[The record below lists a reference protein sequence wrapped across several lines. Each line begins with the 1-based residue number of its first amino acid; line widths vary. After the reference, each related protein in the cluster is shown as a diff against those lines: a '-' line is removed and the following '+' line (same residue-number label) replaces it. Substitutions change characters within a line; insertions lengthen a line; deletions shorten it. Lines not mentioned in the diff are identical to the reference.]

1 MPISCSGY
9 DTSSRPLDTPRVS
22 TGVHDTVMNAWGA
35 ILWRAW
41 SGSTGIV
48 SPGSGYDALLP
59 RVGSSSFVVDRRPA
73 APAAPPRG
81 AVSFRKA
88 TMSSFAER
96 IQELQAALSLNKSQI
111 ARVLR
116 VTRPTLYDWLQGRE
130 PNAANAERLRTL
142 LRMLARAGVSGWQ
155 GLVSTERI
163 DVELAKSEFSRN
175 VFLNCPLDKEY
186 EPVLQAVL
194 FCLVRLGLKPRIA
207 TERSDA
213 GEARISKIIE
223 LIKSSRYSIH
233 DLSRCQ
239 ARRAGERY
247 RLNMPFE
254 LGMDFG
260 CRHYGAHPLS
270 TKVILISRNGAIA
283 TRRRYRTGAALLRRG
298 FSPYSWALLP
308 ADASLQW
315 PFRGGHQ
322 AGQRVPASFRQ
333 PAEPRHGAE
342 HLRSSPTG
350 ALPSGHSRGVL
361 VRCRGKGGRP
371 AMAVTTGFQ
380 GRTFDVPRTGVP
392 CIDPPRRAPCAAAD
406 AVFADAKAFLSSS
419 EARQM
424 SESELERELH
434 RRGQELVRKLLQGH
448 RDQRSPKEA
457 AGPAEDTSGVEC
469 SEPREHESHAETAS
483 GTMQVVGLG
492 CARRGHDGLHRLD
505 AALNLLPERYWV
517 EMRRRVTIATASRAP
532 PRTPWKPPW
541 YSTSSTW
548 QRRRGVRCSS
558 PAHRRA
564 CRHLVRDPMGD
575 DRRSAA
581 AGSRSL
587 DAY

>member
-1 MPISCSGY
+1 MFTRRTCAP
-9 DTSSRPLDTPRVS
+9 SRATPRV
-22 TGVHDTVMNAWGA
+22 
-35 ILWRAW
+35 
-41 SGSTGIV
+41 
-48 SPGSGYDALLP
+48 
-59 RVGSSSFVVDRRPA
+59 
-73 APAAPPRG
+73 
-81 AVSFRKA
+81 
-88 TMSSFAER
+88 
-96 IQELQAALSLNKSQI
+96 LQAAQMAAIYTRVSSNQQREAHTIASQTAALVEWATTLELEVPQQWIFEDEGYSGATLERPGLEQVRDLAAAGDIQVVLVHSPDRLSRKYAYQ
-111 ARVLR
+111 VL
-116 VTRPTLYDWLQGRE
+116 L
-130 PNAANAERLRTL
+130 
-142 LRMLARAGVSGWQ
+142 
-155 GLVSTERI
+155 TE
-163 DVELAKSEFSRN
+163 EW
-175 VFLNCPLDKEY
+175 
-186 EPVLQAVL
+186 
-194 FCLVRLGLKPRIA
+194 VRLFFV
-207 TERSDA
+207 ED
-213 GEARISKIIE
+213 
-223 LIKSSRYSIH
+223 
-233 DLSRCQ
+233 
-239 ARRAGERY
+239 
-247 RLNMPFE
+247 
-254 LGMDFG
+254 
-260 CRHYGAHPLS
+260 
-270 TKVILISRNGAIA
+270 
-283 TRRRYRTGAALLRRG
+283 
-298 FSPYSWALLP
+298 FSPYSWAPLP

-315 PFRGGHQ
+315 PSRGGDIKQ
-322 AGQRVPASFRQ
+322 ASAYRRLSGSQ
-333 PAEPRHGAE
+333 PSLVRRRTP
-342 HLRSSPTG
+342 SVFSPTG

-380 GRTFDVPRTGVP
+380 GRTFDVPRTCVP

-448 RDQRSPKEA
+448 RDQRSPKET
-457 AGPAEDTSGVEC
+457 AGSAEDTSGVEC

-505 AALNLLPERYWV
+505 AGLNLLPERYLV

-564 CRHLVRDPMGD
+564 CRHLVRRSDGSRPAHGD
-575 DRRSAA
+575 TWLQLRRSSAA

-587 DAY
+587 DALLRKNLASAVLARGLDKRRLRER